1 MKRLFYVLMFLLFI
15 GLVGCD
21 FLSTTTTAV
30 SISSGTTSTG
40 ENLNT
45 LTTTMQTEVSSTFS
59 EIVSTTRNETTT
71 STVSTTAQTTTQVT
85 TQMTTTQITTAQTT
99 TTQTTTTQTTTLVEF
114 DSSELNALFG
124 FDIYALMPEIISDD
138 YDVLDYSDVD
148 FMEVYI
154 DVFDWTE
161 NDADNYMDALDLLLT
176 YDNTEQSWIIADYY
190 LYVYEDDESYP
201 GEMVYGVGIYGS
213 ADSSIIDTEID
224 PSELN
229 DIFGFDI
236 YALIPKIMS
245 GDYDVLDYSDVD
257 FVEVYIDVFD
267 WTENDANNYMD
278 ALDLL
283 LTYDNTEQ
291 SWIVGDYYLYV
302 YEDDESY
309 PGEMVYGLAIY
320 GVKETIII
328 DTELDPTELNDLFG
342 FDIYALMPE
351 IITGDYEVF
360 DYSDVEYMEV
370 YIDLFDWTENDAND
384 YMDALDLLL
393 TYDDTEQSWI
403 IGDYY
408 LYVYEDDQSYPGEM
422 VYGVGIYGYIA
433 TEVVYNTFE
442 DAMNEVEIL
451 LNDAILSSMIPTFD
465 SLYNITVDKLTN
477 TKVLI
482 TGLSSINVDT
492 AMNSWLSLLE
502 AEGFILDVSLSNEE
516 NDFYSISINEDLT
529 YAISITNQDNTLMIL
544 LWAFDPELDTEI
556 LSTIPAMTTIN
567 EFEVNT
573 FGQSG
578 LPSTG
583 TFDVLVI
590 PVEIPGSP
598 FPSDYYEKLDL
609 VFNGSPEATGW
620 QSVSSFYQTSSYG
633 LLNMSFDIVTKFT
646 LANNQAY
653 YESKGDGGDQFAIY
667 EALIGLDD
675 SIDFSQYDS
684 NQDGTIDA
692 VYFIYSVEYNYDVDP
707 WWAWVFTAQ
716 YGEASN
722 IDTLDGLEFEYYTW
736 ISYSFIEDEIQGSDG
751 LTVNAE
757 TIIHETGHL
766 MGALDMYSY
775 TEDYGPLGA
784 MGMMD
789 YNNGDHDPLHK
800 ILYGWSTPYL
810 ATQGIYE
817 VTLES
822 YAIDIDGLG
831 SALVIPYNY
840 SAFEDGDAFDEFLVI
855 FFYTPEGLYEEHLGL
870 SYVLDHAGII
880 VYHVDARLST
890 NPTFFS
896 DYFMYNNDGTSDFF
910 AELLEVDGNNS
921 LDGDYISMSDILTT
935 GTFDISSYSW
945 HQGGSINIS
954 IEITSVITDN
964 SDEVT
969 FILTVE

>member
-1 MKRLFYVLMFLLFI
+1 MKKLFYVLMFLLFI

-21 FLSTTTTAV
+21 FLPTTTTTE
-30 SISSGTTSTG
+30 SISNSITSTS
-40 ENLNT
+40 ENFNT
-45 LTTTMQTEVSSTFS
+45 ITTAKQTEVSSTIS
-59 EIVSTTRNETTT
+59 SIVTTTQNETTI
-71 STVSTTAQTTTQVT
+71 STMSMIVETTTQATTQVTTTPVTT
-85 TQMTTTQITTAQTT
+85 TQMTTTQVTTTQMTTTQVTTTQMTTTQPITTQTS
-99 TTQTTTTQTTTLVEF
+99 TTQTTNLAEFNSSTLN
-114 DSSELNALFG
+114 DLFG
-124 FDIYALMPEIISDD
+124 FDIYALMPEILSED
-138 YDVLDYSDVD
+138 YDFLDFSDTD
-148 FMEVYI
+148 
-154 DVFDWTE
+154 
-161 NDADNYMDALDLLLT
+161 YM
-176 YDNTEQSWIIADYY
+176 
-190 LYVYEDDESYP
+190 
-201 GEMVYGVGIYGS
+201 
-213 ADSSIIDTEID
+213 
-224 PSELN
+224 
-229 DIFGFDI
+229 
-236 YALIPKIMS
+236 
-245 GDYDVLDYSDVD
+245 
-257 FVEVYIDVFD
+257 EVYIDVFD

-283 LTYDNTEQ
+283 LTYDDTEQ
-291 SWIVGDYYLYV
+291 SWVIGDYYLYV
-302 YEDDESY
+302 YEDSETY
-309 PGEMVYGLAIY
+309 PGEMVYGVGIY
-320 GVKETIII
+320 GDILSAII
-328 DTELDPTELNDLFG
+328 DTEIDPTELNNLFG

-351 IITGDYEVF
+351 ILSEDYDVLNF
-360 DYSDVEYMEV
+360 SDANFMEV
-370 YIDLFDWTENDAND
+370 YIDVFDWTENDANN

-393 TYDDTEQSWI
+393 TYDDTEQSWV

-408 LYVYEDDQSYPGEM
+408 LYVYEDSETYPGEM
-422 VYGVGIYGYIA
+422 VYGVGIYGYST
-433 TEVVYNTFE
+433 TEVVYDTFE
-442 DAMNEVEIL
+442 DAMSEVEIL
-451 LNDAILSSMIPTFD
+451 LNDAFLSELIPPLD
-465 SLYNITVDKLTN
+465 LLSNITLNQITS

-482 TGLSSINVDT
+482 NGQISSNVETVIDT
-492 AMNSWLSLLE
+492 WLALLE
-502 AEGFILDVSLSNEE
+502 SAGFALDIDLSNEE

-529 YAISITNQDNTLMIL
+529 YAISLTNEDDTLMIL
-544 LWAFDPELDTEI
+544 IWAFDPELDLEI
-556 LSTIPAMTTIN
+556 LSTISDMTTIN
-567 EFEVNT
+567 EFEVET

-578 LPSTG
+578 LPSIG
-583 TFDVLVI
+583 TFNVLVI
-590 PVEIPGSP
+590 PIEIPGSP

-620 QSVSSFYQTSSYG
+620 QSVSSYYQTSSYG
-633 LLNMSFDIVTKFT
+633 LLNMSFDIVSKFT
-646 LANNQAY
+646 VANNQAY
-653 YESKGDGGDQFAIY
+653 YESQGDGGDQFAIY
-667 EALIGLDD
+667 EALMGLDD

-692 VYFIYSVEYNYDVDP
+692 VYFIYSVDYNYDVDP

-722 IDTLDGLEFEYYTW
+722 IDTLDGLAFEYYTW
-736 ISYSFIEDEIQGSDG
+736 ISYAFIEDEIQGSDG

-800 ILYGWSTPYL
+800 TLYGWSTPYL

-831 SALVIPYNY
+831 SALVIPYNH
-840 SAFEDGDAFDEFLVI
+840 SAFEDGDAFDEFLII
-855 FFYTPEGLYEEHLGL
+855 FFYTPEGLYEEHIGL
-870 SYVLDHAGII
+870 SYVLDHSGII

-910 AELLEVDGNNS
+910 AELLEVDGNDS
-921 LDGDYISMSDILTT
+921 LDADYISMSDILTA

-954 IEITSVITDN
+954 IEITSAITDT